1 MFDWSI
7 SRKTT
12 DACVPVQ
19 HIKQEV
25 CNPWFN
31 TNWKTILSPTHHHLC
46 ISIFPHKLSSPIMI
60 SSNILNVE
68 IPKSQSPGAVP
79 TPSPGSPRAQPPWSN
94 TDSSTEKSR
103 WVLFLSYYHSKPL
116 KNSSNSFSRRQDN
129 DGDVLYVWTTLNLRA
144 EHGFGNLYN
153 QTYVLGDYHERWRGH
168 VWTWKLWKVKRN
180 RMALCGCEHFLI
192 WSNVMIITIIW

>member
-153 QTYVLGDYHERWRGH
+153 QTYVLGDYHDHWKGH
-168 VWTWKLWKVKRN
+168 V
-180 RMALCGCEHFLI
+180 
-192 WSNVMIITIIW
+192 